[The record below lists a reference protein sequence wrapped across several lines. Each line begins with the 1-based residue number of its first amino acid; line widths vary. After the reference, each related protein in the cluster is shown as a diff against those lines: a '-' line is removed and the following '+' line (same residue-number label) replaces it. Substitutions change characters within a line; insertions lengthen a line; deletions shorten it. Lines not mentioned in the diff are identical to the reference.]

1 MRETMKTLRIKQQKG
16 SALLVTLMVMAGL
29 SLLGLGFVAISE
41 TESAIS
47 VNDRNYVQAQ
57 AAAETGVR
65 TVIEWLQDAPWSSD
79 AGILPQNTV
88 DFKTQRS
95 SQDGAIIDY
104 YKPVGS
110 QVLFDVPFKPGRTDR
125 FLGAD
130 PDHADVWIADT
141 FPNGTANAKGK
152 DFLDKLSAKIFY
164 TPANATEK
172 LRISD
177 IRVFA
182 PPIPG
187 VLPEQ
192 YANGYYDTTNARY
205 GVATIRVTAQKLV
218 NTGGSN
224 WVVRA
229 ERSVRAVVA
238 ETPFPT
244 VDGAIETA
252 GSLVGQG
259 SFRVYWG
266 KVLSEKSMAL
276 KRAASGMPWFDA
288 LHSMYF
294 EQGYDTT
301 EQRKDTTLYALGD
314 LVHAPDSYI
323 ASDPDLGKFAFRCAT
338 AGVTAILAASPTLAE
353 WQAAKTIGGSLTDG
367 TVKWVAEESRPF
379 RIDSTIADPLAVFY
393 LNNRWLTQ
401 LVEKSLGD
409 PWLHARA
416 RETVQ
421 YGTPTVAP
429 CGSAVLPHPCDY
441 DKITWDVET
450 RFSNMFQNQNAN
462 NPPADGAPSDK
473 PERMIASFPAM
484 DYEFWKA
491 VAQANSNQPG
501 SGIYYFSYAGNGTNN
516 LFTGPGGATKDVLEW
531 LNAAPDANNKPMNGL
546 GSGFYFFDSK
556 NGKNPQFG
564 KGGTLTPAISVGA
577 AVKAPFQMRGYIYL
591 NAISFGTSGQG
602 NIVEDDLYNM
612 PGEPYRDVGFREV
625 NDKGPD
631 KGKFRIV
638 GGSGT
643 LPTGNYNVLGAN
655 NGVWDYQELNDNGQ
669 FDVWVD
675 DISKGGTAKDPNGN
689 PLPNPTYAP
698 VPYYVGCTVPDLVSA
713 TPVIPPAGKG
723 CSEPHEPYLNLVYPV
738 LDDYKAGKDPTIQV
752 HWYPND
758 ADDTEAAKYRRPKKK
773 TGKNTT
779 VTCNAKS
786 KNTECTSNAYDVDGA
801 LVRLDPLLWG
811 ALYNEGEYDSQG
823 NARYYGS
830 LLFAGAF
837 KGTGTPDVFFDECL
851 ARGCLESQL
860 KMQRVMV
867 SSMETDQP

>member
-1 MRETMKTLRIKQQKG
+1 MKMIMTLVRRRERG

-65 TVIEWLQDAPWSSD
+65 TVVEMLQDAPWTAD
-79 AGILPQNTV
+79 IGVLPQNTN
-88 DFKTQRS
+88 DFKTLRS
-95 SQDGAIIDY
+95 SQDGSIKDY

-110 QVLFDVPFKPGRTDR
+110 QVLFDVPFKPSRTDR

-141 FPNGTANAKGK
+141 FPNGTPNAKGK
-152 DFLDKLSAKIFY
+152 AYLDKLSAKIFY
-164 TPANATEK
+164 QPPGSTEQ

-187 VLPEQ
+187 VLPET
-192 YANGYYDTTNARY
+192 YANGYYDTDKPRY

-218 NTGGSN
+218 NG
-224 WVVRA
+224 VVRA
-229 ERSVRAVVA
+229 ERTVKAVVA

-276 KRAASGMPWFDA
+276 KRAASGLPWFDA
-288 LHSMYF
+288 LHSMTF
-294 EQGYDTT
+294 EYGYDTT
-301 EQRKDTTLYALGD
+301 AQRKDDTTYAVGD
-314 LVHAPDSYI
+314 VVHAPDSFI
-323 ASDPDLGKFAFRCAT
+323 LLDPDLAKFAFQAKT
-338 AGVTAILAASPTLAE
+338 VTGKSAPAASAPTIDK
-353 WQAAKTIGGSLTDG
+353 WQAAMVIDTG
-367 TVKWVAEESRPF
+367 TVVDGGVTWVATYSRPF
-379 RIDSTIADPLAVFY
+379 RFNSSITDPLSDFY
-393 LNNRWLTQ
+393 INRPWLQQ
-401 LVEKSLGD
+401 LVEQSLGD

-421 YGTPTVAP
+421 YGTPTVVP
-429 CGSAVLPHPCDY
+429 CGSATLPHPCDY
-441 DKITWDVET
+441 DKASWDVSS
-450 RFSNMFQNQNAN
+450 RYSNIFQNQNAN
-462 NPPADGAPSDK
+462 NPPADGAPADK
-473 PERMIASFPAM
+473 PERMIASFPSM

-501 SGIYYFSYAGNGTNN
+501 SGIYYFAYAGDGTNN

-546 GSGFYFFDSK
+546 GSGFYFFDTK

-564 KGGTLTPAISVGA
+564 KGGTLSPPIDVGA
-577 AVKAPFQMRGYIYL
+577 KVKTPFQMRGYIYL

-602 NIVEDDLYNM
+602 SITDDDVYAM
-612 PGEPYRDVGFREV
+612 PGEPYRDVGYREIETTGP
-625 NDKGPD
+625 NKGN
-631 KGKFRIV
+631 FRIL

-643 LPTGNYNVLGAN
+643 LPSGNYVVLGAN
-655 NGVWDYQELNDNGQ
+655 NGVWDYQEVNDNGY
-669 FDVWVD
+669 FDVWVE
-675 DISKGGTAKDPNGN
+675 DISKGGTATTANGV
-689 PLPNPTYAP
+689 PLPVPTYAP
-698 VPYYVGCTVPDLVSA
+698 VPYYPGCQVPDLYSA
-713 TPVIPPAGKG
+713 TQVIPAAGKG
-723 CSEPHEPYLNLVYPV
+723 CSEPHEPFLNLIYPIV
-738 LDDYKAGKDPTIQV
+738 DDYKNGKDPTIWV
-752 HWYPND
+752 HWYPNIIDD
-758 ADDTEAAKYRRPKKK
+758 ATAAKFRRPKKR

-779 VTCNAKS
+779 VTCTAKS
-786 KNTECTSNAYDVDGA
+786 TPAECTSNGYDLDGA

-811 ALYNEGEYDSQG
+811 ALYNEGLYDSQG

-830 LLFAGAF
+830 LLFAGTF
-837 KGTGTPDVFFDECL
+837 QGTGTPDVFFDECL

-860 KMQRVMV
+860 KMQRVMI